1 MMLYHTIERFNA
13 GFNQNLQI
21 DHQFWASK
29 CLALF
34 VGRHD
39 IPTEKYRYIMKTQ
52 RKDTKG
58 APPLVLLRTQSFCFR
73 FCEI

>member
-52 RKDTKG
+52 R
-58 APPLVLLRTQSFCFR
+58 
-73 FCEI
+73 